1 MVEHRS
7 GCSIVPLV
15 NRGPSLASCSAAI
28 VDAIVADIVA
38 REQPEA
44 AYRQER
50 EAAFRAAE
58 RYPLKVAEQAD
69 AEWSGSSAVELL
81 MIPSASP

>member
-1 MVEHRS
+1 V
-7 GCSIVPLV
+7 IVP
-15 NRGPSLASCSAAI
+15 RGPSLASCFAAI
-28 VDAIVADIVA
+28 AAALVADIAA
-38 REQPEA
+38 RLEREE
-44 AYRQER
+44 AYRQGRAE
-50 EAAFRAAE
+50 AFRAAE